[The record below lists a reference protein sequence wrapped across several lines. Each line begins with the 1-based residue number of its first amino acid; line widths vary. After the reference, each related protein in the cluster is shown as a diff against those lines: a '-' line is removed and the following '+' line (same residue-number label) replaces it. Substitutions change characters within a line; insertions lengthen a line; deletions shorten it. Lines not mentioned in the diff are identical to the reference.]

1 MTASTARSQTQRT
14 ELYGCAIEAFHHKNY
29 AAAIEYYTRVIALSP
44 CDSMVYFDRAMAC
57 ECLGDFS
64 GRPAITFKQLAADS
78 SNVDCYFY
86 VELTITNWNNTQN
99 AVNDFER
106 TLGIESDNGDA
117 RYYCALSQGIG
128 KPKCRARCLEA
139 KKLNAA
145 ALQTKGLKFRFLIS
159 YF

>member
-44 CDSMVYFDRAMAC
+44 GDSMAYFDRAMAR

-64 GRPAITFKQLAADS
+64 GAASDYTKQLAVDS
-78 SNVDCYFY
+78 SNVDCYFLRGIDHY
-86 VELTITNWNNTQN
+86 KLKQYAN

-117 RYYCALSQGIG
+117 WYYCALSYRALG
-128 KPKCRARCLEA
+128 KNKMAARCLYEA

-145 ALQTKGLKFRFLIS
+145 ALQPKD
-159 YF
+159 